1 MSPFLFFS
9 VVFFPSFL
17 SPFYQNLKKKMSA
30 EGKVEKKEGAVEHIN
45 IKVVSNVSV
54 L

>member
-1 MSPFLFFS
+1 
-9 VVFFPSFL
+9 
-17 SPFYQNLKKKMSA
+17 MSA

-45 IKVVSNVSV
+45 IKVVSNVSLSV